1 MTITIGGAMQARR
14 FRYAYRKVREWHV
27 GAVRAGWLAL
37 RYGLTGDTG
46 RFNSHGG
53 WRVSRLRV
61 DREHQS

>member
-1 MTITIGGAMQARR
+1 MQVRR

-27 GAVRAGWLAL
+27 GSVRAGWLAL

-61 DREHQS
+61 DRDADS